1 MNTDHESINKTNY
14 RRLFLMAVLSYIAM
28 FVLMYA
34 MVDSF
39 ANVYVN
45 VNQFYMA
52 GLMAS
57 PMVIIEI
64 ALMRAMYP
72 NKTAN
77 GGISAASVILL
88 IVCWVLIRKQAAVG
102 DKQFLRSMIPHHAGA
117 ILMVDQASIK
127 DPEIQEL
134 CRTIRAGQQAEIEQ
148 MKRKLA
154 QLDK

>member
-1 MNTDHESINKTNY
+1 
-14 RRLFLMAVLSYIAM
+14 
-28 FVLMYA
+28 
-34 MVDSF
+34 
-39 ANVYVN
+39 
-45 VNQFYMA
+45 MA
-52 GLMAS
+52 GLMAA

-77 GGISAASVILL
+77 AGISAASVILL
-88 IVCWVLIRKQAAVG
+88 ILCWVLIRKQAAVG

-127 DPEIQEL
+127 DPDIQEL

>member
-1 MNTDHESINKTNY
+1 MNTDHKSHDMMHY
-14 RRLFLMAVLSYIAM
+14 RRLFLMAALSYVAM

-52 GLMAS
+52 GLMAA

-64 ALMRAMYP
+64 ALMSAMYP
-72 NKTAN
+72 NKRLNA
-77 GGISAASVILL
+77 GISVASVILL
-88 IVCWVLIRKQAAVG
+88 ILCWVLIRKQTAVG

-134 CRTIRAGQQAEIEQ
+134 CRTIRAGQQAEIDQ

-154 QLDK
+154 ELDK

>member
-1 MNTDHESINKTNY
+1 MNTEHNSAAMSRY

-52 GLMAS
+52 GLMAA

-64 ALMRAMYP
+64 ALMSAMYP
-72 NKTAN
+72 NKTLNA
-77 GGISAASVILL
+77 GVSAASVVLL
-88 IVCWVLIRKQAAVG
+88 ILCWVLIRKHAAVG
-102 DKQFLRSMIPHHAGA
+102 DKQFLRSI
-117 ILMVDQASIK
+117 
-127 DPEIQEL
+127 
-134 CRTIRAGQQAEIEQ
+134 
-148 MKRKLA
+148 
-154 QLDK
+154 

>member
-1 MNTDHESINKTNY
+1 MDTEQRAADMMHY
-14 RRLFLMAVLSYIAM
+14 RRLLLMAVLSYIAM

-52 GLMAS
+52 GLIAA

-77 GGISAASVILL
+77 AGISAASVILL
-88 IVCWVLIRKQAAVG
+88 ILCWVLTRKQAAVG
-102 DKQFLRSMIPHHAGA
+102 DKQFLRSMIPHH
-117 ILMVDQASIK
+117 
-127 DPEIQEL
+127 
-134 CRTIRAGQQAEIEQ
+134 
-148 MKRKLA
+148 
-154 QLDK
+154 

>member
-1 MNTDHESINKTNY
+1 MNTDHKSTNMMHY
-14 RRLFLMAVLSYIAM
+14 RRLFLMAVFSYTAM
-28 FVLMYA
+28 FALMYA

-39 ANVYVN
+39 ANVYIN

-52 GLMAS
+52 GLMAA

-64 ALMRAMYP
+64 ALMSAMYP
-72 NKTAN
+72 NKKLNA
-77 GGISAASVILL
+77 GISAASVILL
-88 IVCWVLIRKQAAVG
+88 ILCWVLIRKQAAVG

-134 CRTIRAGQQAEIEQ
+134 CRTIRAGQQAEIDW
-148 MKRKLA
+148 MK
-154 QLDK
+154 